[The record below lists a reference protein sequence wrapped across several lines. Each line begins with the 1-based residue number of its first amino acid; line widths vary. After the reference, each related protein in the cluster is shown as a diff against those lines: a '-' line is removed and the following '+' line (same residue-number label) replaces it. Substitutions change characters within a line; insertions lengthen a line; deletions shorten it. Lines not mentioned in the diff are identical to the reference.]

1 LPLNNLPPG
10 DYVLEITAGG
20 DGEGA
25 KELVGF
31 RVTA

>member
-1 LPLNNLPPG
+1 MSNLPPG
-10 DYVLEITAGG
+10 DYIIEISAGA